1 MTFNLLSV
9 IDFAPDAAKGAADRL
24 VALLAERGPA
34 LPGVRSSAAG
44 RTLPRALNGG
54 EVLWRVAFASER
66 HCWHAY
72 ASKAFQEAIMPA
84 LSPAQG
90 AIVDWMA
97 YDADHFDVGRSQ
109 GKTGLWRCLC
119 IAVDDGTP
127 APQIRQ
133 FERDLLEMPGP
144 VQSIRNWTLGAVVA
158 SGGRR
163 RWTHVWE
170 QEFVDVAGL
179 EGEYMVHPVHW
190 GLVDGWFD
198 PECPQRIVDPMLIHA
213 AMDIS
218 GAVIV

>member
-1 MTFNLLSV
+1 MFNLLTV
-9 IDFAPDAAKGAADRL
+9 IDFAPGAAEGAADRL

-34 LPGVRSSAAG
+34 LPGVKSSAVG
-44 RTLPRALNGG
+44 PTLPRALNGG
-54 EVLWRVAFASER
+54 QVLWRLAFGGEQL
-66 HCWHAY
+66 CWNAY
-72 ASKAFQEAIMPA
+72 ASPAFHEAIMPA

-97 YDADHFDVGRSQ
+97 YDADHADVTRSQ
-109 GKTGLWRCLC
+109 GKAGLWRCLC
-119 IAVDDGTP
+119 MAVEDGTP
-127 APQIRQ
+127 TARIRQ

-170 QEFVDVAGL
+170 QEFVDVGGL
-179 EGEYMVHPVHW
+179 EGEYMAHPVHW

-213 AMDIS
+213 AMDIT

>member
-1 MTFNLLSV
+1 MTFNLLTV
-9 IDFAPDAAKGAADRL
+9 IDFAPDAPDGAADRL
-24 VALLAERGPA
+24 VALLDERGPA
-34 LPGVRSSAAG
+34 LPGVKSSAAG

-54 EVLWRVAFASER
+54 QVLWRLAFGNEQS
-66 HCWHAY
+66 CWNAY
-72 ASKAFQEAIMPA
+72 ASPGFQQAILPA
-84 LSPAQG
+84 MSPAQG

-97 YDADHFDVGRSQ
+97 YDADHVDVGRSQ
-109 GKTGLWRCLC
+109 GETGLWRCLC
-119 IAVDDGTP
+119 IAVQDGTP
-127 APQIRQ
+127 ASQIRQ

-144 VQSIRNWTLGAVVA
+144 VRSIRNWTLGAVVA
-158 SGGRR
+158 GGGRR

-213 AMDIS
+213 AMDITRTI
-218 GAVIV
+218 IV